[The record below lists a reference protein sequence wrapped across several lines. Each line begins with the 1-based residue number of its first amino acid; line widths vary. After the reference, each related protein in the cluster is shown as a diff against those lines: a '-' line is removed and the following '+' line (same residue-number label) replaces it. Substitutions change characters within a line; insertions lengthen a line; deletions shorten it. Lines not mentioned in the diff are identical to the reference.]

1 MNKKKLP
8 VMILAIVL
16 VIAVFAGIAVVVTK
30 MTMNDP
36 SGIQETGSAAAQ
48 ETEEAAAV
56 DDTVKAQKEAAE
68 ALIGQTLTRDEIE
81 AAVGSCEQFD
91 MNNNGCERGVYAGKF
106 FYKGFSIQSRTYDK
120 GKTFKIVS
128 VN

>member
-8 VMILAIVL
+8 VLILAIAL
-16 VIAVFAGIAVVVTK
+16 VIVVFAGIAVVVTK
-30 MTMNDP
+30 TTMNDA
-36 SGIQETGSAAAQ
+36 SGDQQT
-48 ETEEAAAV
+48 EAAAEQDTKAAP

-81 AAVGSCEQFD
+81 AAVGECEQFD

-120 GKTFKIVS
+120 GKTFKVIS